1 MIGSVNKAMSE
12 QATAVLQVST
22 AMNGMRRESDQ
33 AARAMTEQTR
43 GLKDMTTATQST
55 AAHIKLITHA
65 NREHST
71 VAGRVLEQLRDIR
84 KITDRNARDVHE
96 TRGNTAELLRHAEDL
111 VGLAGGGPNGTSSK
125 RSGVNGR
132 G

>member
-1 MIGSVNKAMSE
+1 MNE

-22 AMNGMRRESDQ
+22 AMNAMRRESDQ
-33 AARAMTEQTR
+33 AARALAEQTR
-43 GLKDMTTATQST
+43 GLKEMTTATQGTS
-55 AAHIKLITHA
+55 AQIKLITTA

-96 TRGNTAELLRHAEDL
+96 TRGNTAELIRHTEVL
-111 VGLAGGGPNGTSSK
+111 VGLASGANGGNGK

>member
-1 MIGSVNKAMSE
+1 
-12 QATAVLQVST
+12 VLEVST

-43 GLKDMTTATQST
+43 GLKEMTTATQST
-55 AAHIKLITHA
+55 AAQIKLITHA

-71 VAGRVLEQLRDIR
+71 VAGRVLDQLRDIR

-111 VGLAGGGPNGTSSK
+111 VGLAAGGPNGSNSK